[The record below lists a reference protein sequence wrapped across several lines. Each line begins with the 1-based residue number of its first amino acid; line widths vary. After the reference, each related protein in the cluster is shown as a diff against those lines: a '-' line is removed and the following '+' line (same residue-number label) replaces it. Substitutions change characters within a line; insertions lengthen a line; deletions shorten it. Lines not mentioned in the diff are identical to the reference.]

1 MAEIKFYQDA
11 EKTNQVYPEIN
22 PDGNYPGVTVGLADN
37 LTSDEGIIDTD
48 EWQFRTTG
56 GELDVSD
63 GYATLRNLIGTTESS
78 TIEEDL
84 TYNLQATGI
93 SAISVNLSTF
103 KSQISTSGTYNFTY
117 IPIITYTSDLV
128 YHLDKNTF
136 ATTVSKTTGTYT
148 FTYNAEIARQD
159 TSNLITA
166 FNASTFASKVDETP
180 GNYVF
185 TYDSEQSAWI
195 LNGTIVTLSQ
205 YGITVKS
212 GIADG
217 NTFTILYT
225 SNNWYY
231 SSNIISM
238 ASYGITTT
246 GTEHIGDTITIN
258 YTANQWQLTYGATTV
273 DNVSLATYG
282 ISITTGTVNIG
293 DLIQIVYVAEEI
305 GAIVTTN
312 PYYIRSIGLNQ
323 FDKEDST
330 KIFNG
335 YRINS
340 DGSWGT
346 NADYKVIYFKA
357 TPETYTIE
365 SLNNGTIGYAA
376 WSATVPVVGTSFSSV
391 LSEVTSS
398 EWADSLVNTT
408 SKKHYTITTEGYLAV
423 TVSEIDSLCCHLTW
437 EGVNE
442 GVYETYY
449 NYDMAIPY
457 TDDNGSVIRN
467 YGLVNLDDTTEYYD
481 EIDFVEGKWYQR
493 TDRIAYSAANLATI
507 QALNVPYMYDSNYIY
522 YGIDTITHI
531 LPDISSDYKISNY
544 GTETFVGAN
553 TLPCQAEIFYQD
565 NLKDKLRFSA
575 EVIDNKVTSLS
586 SSSTNDQYPSAL
598 CMWNVDQALRKILG
612 LDVETFST
620 SQTYA
625 VGDYVVYNL
634 KLYRCKTA
642 ISSAGAWDSSKW
654 DESYLF
660 KTN

>member
-225 SNNWYY
+225 SNN
-231 SSNIISM
+231 
-238 ASYGITTT
+238 
-246 GTEHIGDTITIN
+246 
-258 YTANQWQLTYGATTV
+258 
-273 DNVSLATYG
+273 
-282 ISITTGTVNIG
+282 
-293 DLIQIVYVAEEI
+293 
-305 GAIVTTN
+305 
-312 PYYIRSIGLNQ
+312 
-323 FDKEDST
+323 
-330 KIFNG
+330 
-335 YRINS
+335 
-340 DGSWGT
+340 
-346 NADYKVIYFKA
+346 
-357 TPETYTIE
+357 
-365 SLNNGTIGYAA
+365 
-376 WSATVPVVGTSFSSV
+376 
-391 LSEVTSS
+391 
-398 EWADSLVNTT
+398 
-408 SKKHYTITTEGYLAV
+408 
-423 TVSEIDSLCCHLTW
+423 
-437 EGVNE
+437 
-442 GVYETYY
+442 
-449 NYDMAIPY
+449 
-457 TDDNGSVIRN
+457 
-467 YGLVNLDDTTEYYD
+467 
-481 EIDFVEGKWYQR
+481 
-493 TDRIAYSAANLATI
+493 
-507 QALNVPYMYDSNYIY
+507 
-522 YGIDTITHI
+522 
-531 LPDISSDYKISNY
+531 
-544 GTETFVGAN
+544 
-553 TLPCQAEIFYQD
+553 
-565 NLKDKLRFSA
+565 
-575 EVIDNKVTSLS
+575 
-586 SSSTNDQYPSAL
+586 
-598 CMWNVDQALRKILG
+598 
-612 LDVETFST
+612 
-620 SQTYA
+620 
-625 VGDYVVYNL
+625 
-634 KLYRCKTA
+634 
-642 ISSAGAWDSSKW
+642 
-654 DESYLF
+654 
-660 KTN
+660 